1 MKGEESA
8 EAKIKSFDE
17 VISKFVLKSC
27 RPVLSTSGLTRHLLR
42 KVDLPLSPDSP
53 EVQIHGEQ
61 SRLPEKKAES
71 SG

>member
-17 VISKFVLKSC
+17 VKKQFLFLICLLGCLQNQDNSSS
-27 RPVLSTSGLTRHLLR
+27 LSS
-42 KVDLPLSPDSP
+42 DSP

-61 SRLPEKKAES
+61 PGFPEKKAES
-71 SG
+71 TG

>member
-17 VISKFVLKSC
+17 VKKQFPFLICLTGCLQNQDNSSC
-27 RPVLSTSGLTRHLLR
+27 
-42 KVDLPLSPDSP
+42 LSPDSP

-61 SRLPEKKAES
+61 PSLPEKKAES
-71 SG
+71 TG

>member
-17 VISKFVLKSC
+17 VISKFYLKIM
-27 RPVLSTSGLTRHLLR
+27 STSRLPRHLNR
-42 KVDLPLSPDSP
+42 KVDPMFPPDSP

-61 SRLPEKKAES
+61 SRLPEKKAEIT
-71 SG
+71 G